1 VTAHRLGRPWLPPH
15 RARSHEHFQSD
26 LNISRLINERN
37 IIMKKEIL
45 TRPFAADKIKQRPG
59 QHGKTLSYVDISAVI
74 ERLNEAF
81 DHRWDFEVV
90 SHQVR
95 DTEVVVLGKITADG
109 VTKAA
114 FGGSSITLDKEG
126 EIASLADDLKAAG
139 SDALKK
145 AASLLG
151 VGLEMYGGQPA
162 EQKPGNGHA
171 MPVGDRLTSKQLATI
186 HGVARRE
193 GVTRDELL
201 GLVAGKTGKD
211 RVELLTRAE
220 ASNIIDALAAQG
232 GNGAHP

>member
-1 VTAHRLGRPWLPPH
+1 V
-15 RARSHEHFQSD
+15 
-26 LNISRLINERN
+26 
-37 IIMKKEIL
+37 KKEIL
-45 TRPFAADKIKQRPG
+45 TRPFAPEQIKQRPG

-109 VTKAA
+109 ITKAA

-126 EIASLADDLKAAG
+126 EVVSLADDLKAAG

-162 EQKPGNGHA
+162 EQRSGHA
-171 MPVGDRLTSKQLATI
+171 APAAGDRLTSKQLAAI

-201 GLVAGKTGKD
+201 GIVAKRTGKD
-211 RVELLTRAE
+211 RVEVLTRAE
-220 ASNIIDALAAQG
+220 ASNIIDALGSNG

>member
-1 VTAHRLGRPWLPPH
+1 
-15 RARSHEHFQSD
+15 
-26 LNISRLINERN
+26 LNISRITKQGAST
-37 IIMKKEIL
+37 MKKDIL

-59 QHGKTLSYVDISAVI
+59 QHGKTLSYVDVAAVI

-90 SHQVR
+90 SHEVR

-109 VTKAA
+109 VTKSA
-114 FGGSSITLDKEG
+114 FGGSAITLDKEG
-126 EIASLADDLKAAG
+126 EVVSLADDLKAAG

-151 VGLEMYGGQPA
+151 VGLEMYGGQSA
-162 EQKPGNGHA
+162 EQRPGQGA
-171 MPVGDRLTSKQLATI
+171 RAPAAPGDRLTSKQLATI

-220 ASNIIDALAAQG
+220 ASGVIDALAAQG

>member
-1 VTAHRLGRPWLPPH
+1 V
-15 RARSHEHFQSD
+15 
-26 LNISRLINERN
+26 
-37 IIMKKEIL
+37 KKEIL
-45 TRPFAADKIKQRPG
+45 TRPFAPEQIKQRPG

-126 EIASLADDLKAAG
+126 EVVSLADDLKAAA

-145 AASLLG
+145 CASLLG
-151 VGLEMYGGQPA
+151 VGLEMYGRQPA

-171 MPVGDRLTSKQLATI
+171 TPPAGDRLTSKQLATI

-211 RVELLTRAE
+211 RIEALTRAE
-220 ASNIIDALAAQG
+220 ASGIIDALATQG

>member
-1 VTAHRLGRPWLPPH
+1 V
-15 RARSHEHFQSD
+15 
-26 LNISRLINERN
+26 
-37 IIMKKEIL
+37 KKEIL
-45 TRPFAADKIKQRPG
+45 TRPFAPEQIKQRPG
-59 QHGKTLSYVDISAVI
+59 QHGKTLSYVDVAAII

-81 DHRWDFEVV
+81 EHRWDFEVV

-109 VTKAA
+109 ITKSA
-114 FGGSSITLDKEG
+114 FGGSGITLDKEG
-126 EIASLADDLKAAG
+126 EVVSLADDLKAAG

-151 VGLEMYGGQPA
+151 VGLEMYGGQAA

-171 MPVGDRLTSKQLATI
+171 APPAGDRLTSKQLATI

-201 GLVAGKTGKD
+201 GLVGYKTGKD

-220 ASNIIDALAAQG
+220 ASSIIDALAARG
-232 GNGAHP
+232 GNGAHA

>member
-1 VTAHRLGRPWLPPH
+1 
-15 RARSHEHFQSD
+15 
-26 LNISRLINERN
+26 
-37 IIMKKEIL
+37 MKKDIL
-45 TRPFAADKIKQRPG
+45 TRPFASEQIKQRSG
-59 QHGKTLSYVDISAVI
+59 QHGRTLSYVDVAAVI

-109 VTKAA
+109 ITKSA

-126 EIASLADDLKAAG
+126 EVVSLADDLKAAG

-151 VGLEMYGGQPA
+151 VGLEMYGGQPT
-162 EQKPGNGHA
+162 EQKPANGQA
-171 MPVGDRLTSKQLATI
+171 RATPPAGDRLTSKQLATI

-220 ASNIIDALAAQG
+220 ASSIIDALAAQG